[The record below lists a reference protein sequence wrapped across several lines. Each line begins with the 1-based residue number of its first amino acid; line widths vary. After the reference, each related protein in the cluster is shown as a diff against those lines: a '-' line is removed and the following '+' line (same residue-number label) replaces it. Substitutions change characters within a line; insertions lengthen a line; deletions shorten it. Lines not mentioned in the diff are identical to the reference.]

1 MTAQRLALLIEAGDP
16 AEVRR
21 AVTGQ
26 PQLLAATVERGGE
39 DGWTPLHLA
48 VAAGRPEV
56 VTELLGA
63 GADPGATTEEGRT
76 PLQVALTDAPEM
88 VVVLRELGIQVDAA
102 TAAFLGD
109 VPALV
114 AQLDG
119 GAPLRDSTAGTSLLT
134 WAARGGSAPA
144 ARLLL
149 GRGAAPDGE
158 ALHVASAAGAA
169 PVVGL
174 LLAAGAPVDARDP
187 DSGRTPLHSAVAGA
201 GAGAGEGAPATVRLL
216 LAAGADVDATTADG
230 ASARDIAQVARARTG
245 VGAAPGSGPTAV
257 DEVLELLLAAGAGS

>member
-76 PLQVALTDAPEM
+76 PLQVALTDAPEL
-88 VVVLRELGIQVDAA
+88 VVVLRELGIPVDAA

-119 GAPLRDSTAGTSLLT
+119 GAPLHDPTAGTSLLT

-158 ALHVASAAGAA
+158 ALHAASAAGAA

-174 LLAAGAPVDARDP
+174 LLAAGGPVDARDP

-201 GAGAGEGAPATVRLL
+201 GAGAPATVRLL

-230 ASARDIAQVARARTG
+230 ASARDIAQVTRARNG

-257 DEVLELLLAAGAGS
+257 DEVLELLLAAGAGR